1 MPTFTISGYSRS
13 NVPEMSV
20 TFENGKTHEMIL
32 EPYTESP
39 CNFLGEL
46 KSEPGSSV
54 AVTGCLNGPGDKMH
68 ISLSS
73 EDNHLSYAYIIDYD
87 GEVTADE
94 YPFEHQIGTDMN
106 VQKIHFLCF
115 QCYKKSCES

>member
-1 MPTFTISGYSRS
+1 MPIFTVSGYSRS

-46 KSEPGSSV
+46 KGEPGSSV
-54 AVTGCLNGPGDKMH
+54 AVTGCLNGPEDKMH

-73 EDNHLSYAYIIDYD
+73 DDNHLSYAYIIDYD
-87 GEVTADE
+87 GQVTADE
-94 YPFEHQIGTDMN
+94 YPFEYQKGNDIN
-106 VQKIHFLCF
+106 VEATYFLCF
-115 QCYKKSCES
+115 LCYTHSYES